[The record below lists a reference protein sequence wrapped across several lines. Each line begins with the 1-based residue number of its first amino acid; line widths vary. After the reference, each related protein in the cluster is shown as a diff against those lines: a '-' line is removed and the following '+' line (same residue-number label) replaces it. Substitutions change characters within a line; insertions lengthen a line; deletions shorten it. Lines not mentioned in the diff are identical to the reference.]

1 MQCGNNVPCIIYH
14 ITHHITSYNI
24 ELLVCLHNSTGGI
37 ETAAIAAPV
46 CEGSVS
52 MFARVLAL
60 NKAKKVRGNQIAR
73 GSSNGSLDGGSA
85 GSDAYQLV
93 AADSDAHP
101 GLADVRSWF
110 RSRGKSHG
118 AIVAQGM
125 ARKKARCEE
134 GFATVADDWRHRVV
148 SMGFSSWSRGSRS
161 AASSKASFSSKRQ
174 T

>member
-73 GSSNGSLDGGSA
+73 GSQMALWTAALQVLMPISWLLLILMRILALQTCEA
-85 GSDAYQLV
+85 G
-93 AADSDAHP
+93 
-101 GLADVRSWF
+101 
-110 RSRGKSHG
+110 
-118 AIVAQGM
+118 
-125 ARKKARCEE
+125 
-134 GFATVADDWRHRVV
+134 
-148 SMGFSSWSRGSRS
+148 
-161 AASSKASFSSKRQ
+161 
-174 T
+174 